1 MKEWVLST
9 NETQNNI
16 KFEVLETMGNA
27 EPYYLYKIKLTV
39 VYLVDWG
46 YSEDSIG
53 SLSIFLVN

>member
-1 MKEWVLST
+1 M
-9 NETQNNI
+9 NETQKYI
-16 KFEVLETMGNA
+16 KFEVFETMGNA